1 MSEDEITQI
10 RTHVDYGLARAEWC
24 MLKEKAL
31 RNDKVVT
38 LSQGKPCAVSA
49 RYLYRKLYGNTKE
62 FPSFEKYEGNLL

>member
-38 LSQGKPCAVSA
+38 LSQGRPCAVSA
-49 RYLYRKLYGNTKE
+49 RKK
-62 FPSFEKYEGNLL
+62 